1 MKNQSMKMS
10 LLSSISIIIAMGA
23 GPEVWAA
30 AAVDENFTLEEITV
44 TARRRDESLQSVPI
58 AVTAFTAADLNRR
71 GISDITE
78 LAQSAPSVTLEA
90 SRATNSTLTA
100 FIRGVGQQDPLAGFE
115 GGVAIYLDDVYL
127 ARPQG
132 TLLEVYD
139 VERIE
144 ILRGPQG
151 TLYGRNAVGG
161 AIKYVTKRLA
171 DEPTL
176 SVRGSFGTY
185 SQVDGVAT
193 ASVPLSDNF
202 RIGGAVASLNRG
214 GFGKNVNTGVDNYN
228 KKILAFR
235 GSLEFEPS
243 EDVFIRISG
252 DYSDDNSNPRY
263 GHRPNVGA
271 FGGAPVLADVFDT
284 TAGAA
289 TNIST
294 SGIKGNNQVTAK
306 GVHGLLEWAV
316 NENMMFKSITA
327 YREDYTESVI
337 DFDALAVDDFDA
349 EVIYDNS
356 QFSQE
361 FQLAYTSEKLKGLL
375 GFYYLNASASND
387 FDVVLGQ
394 LGRVAFGTELTAYTG
409 GVVDT
414 KAWSVFGEF
423 SYDVTE
429 DLALTLGG
437 RYTSDKR
444 SADVLRQTFL
454 GAPST
459 FFGNPNAIA
468 IATTSDFANSR
479 TFNKFTPRVVVDYA
493 INDDVTSY
501 VSFSKGFKA
510 GSFDP
515 RGASVNGSHPDVE
528 NGFSPENLT
537 TYEVG
542 IKSTF
547 AEGRARL
554 NIAAFYSDYA
564 DMQIPGSLPVDT
576 DGDGINDG
584 FIGTV
589 TNAGKATIKGVEIEG
604 TFLIT
609 EGLVIQ
615 SNVSIL
621 NAKIDEWLLNG
632 VNVAA
637 DRAVQ
642 NTPEFMSF
650 LGATYTVPLEN
661 GDLSISGSWSHKGAT
676 VQFET
681 PVPEI
686 DQKAYSLFDASI
698 VWTSDDNAWSVGL
711 HGKNLS
717 DTRYRTAGY
726 NFPTLGL
733 ENNITVFYGAP
744 RTVTLTAEYK
754 F

>member
-1 MKNQSMKMS
+1 MKQNLSIK
-10 LLSSISIIIAMGA
+10 LLTSISLGALILTSGGVQTSIAA
-23 GPEVWAA
+23 EEKV
-30 AAVDENFTLEEITV
+30 TLEEITV

-58 AVTAFTAADLNRR
+58 AVTAFSAADLDRR

-161 AIKYVTKRLA
+161 AIKYVTKRLS
-171 DEPTL
+171 DEPSV

-185 SQVDGVAT
+185 SQIDGVVS
-193 ASVPLSDNF
+193 ASVPLSDTL
-202 RIGGAVASLNRG
+202 RIGGAIASLNRN
-214 GFGKNVNTGVDNYN
+214 GFGENITTGVDNYD

-252 DYSDDNSNPRY
+252 DYSDDDSNPRY
-263 GHRPNVGA
+263 GHRPYVGA
-271 FGGAPVLADVFDT
+271 YGSDPVLSDVYDT

-289 TNIST
+289 TNAST
-294 SGIKGNNQVTAK
+294 AGIDGNNEVKAK
-306 GVHGLLEWAV
+306 GIHGLLEWSL
-316 NENMMFKSITA
+316 NENVILKSITA

-337 DFDALAVDDFDA
+337 DFDGLAVDDMDA
-349 EVIYDNS
+349 AVIYDNQ

-361 FQLAYTSEKLKGLL
+361 FQLSYSSEKLNGLI
-375 GFYYLNASASND
+375 GFYYLDASASND

-394 LGRVAFGTELTAYTG
+394 LGRVYYATELTAYTG

-423 SYDVTE
+423 SYDFTE
-429 DLALTLGG
+429 DLSLTLGG
-437 RYTSDKR
+437 RYTNDKR

-459 FFGNPNAIA
+459 FFGNNSALA
-468 IATTSDFANSR
+468 IATTSNFDNSR
-479 TFNKFTPRVVVDYA
+479 TFKKFTPRVVLDYR
-493 INDDVTSY
+493 INDDVTTY
-501 VSFSKGFKA
+501 ASFSKGFKA

-528 NGFSPENLT
+528 NGFAPENLT

-542 IKSTF
+542 LKSTF
-547 AEGRARL
+547 AEGRARV

-564 DMQIPGSLPVDT
+564 DMQIPGSLPIDT
-576 DGDGINDG
+576 DNDGINDG
-584 FIGTV
+584 FVGTV
-589 TNAGKATIKGVEIEG
+589 TNAGKATIKGVEMEG
-604 TFLIT
+604 TLLISD
-609 EGLVIQ
+609 GLVIQ
-615 SNVSIL
+615 GNVSIL
-621 NAKIDEWLLNG
+621 DAKIDQWLLNG

-650 LGATYTVPLEN
+650 LGATYTVPLAE
-661 GDLSISGSWSHKGAT
+661 GEISFSGSWSHKGSV

-681 PVPEI
+681 PVSEI
-686 DQKAYSLFDASI
+686 DQDAYSLFDASI
-698 VWTSDDNAWSVGL
+698 VWVSDDNTWSVGL

-717 DTRYRTAGY
+717 DTRYKTAGY

-744 RTVTLTAEYK
+744 RTVTVTAGYK